1 MQAYQFA
8 ILLGIVL
15 AIAELMTLSFL
26 FLGMAVAAWV
36 VAALQFVMGDFSFN
50 RDVAVFAVASVVF
63 FVVFRKLFKRQTDA
77 QAFES
82 QDINHY

>member
-1 MQAYQFA
+1 MQAYQVA

-50 RDVAVFAVASVVF
+50 RDVEVFAVASVVF
-63 FVVFRKLFKRQTDA
+63 FVVFRKLFQRQTAA